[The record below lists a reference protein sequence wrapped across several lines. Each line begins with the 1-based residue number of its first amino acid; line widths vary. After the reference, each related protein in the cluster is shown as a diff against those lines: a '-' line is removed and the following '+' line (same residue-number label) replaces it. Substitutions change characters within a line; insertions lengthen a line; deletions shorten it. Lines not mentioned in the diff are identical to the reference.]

1 MLLTLKAKN
10 LSKALAFAVEIN
22 ILINRRNSI
31 DVRSAINVV
40 QELLFDPDA
49 NQKMFALMLEQ
60 IALLTES
67 YYGCCVLA
75 DISANADVSSCST
88 ITSINLKS
96 AQTFVNEDVLV
107 TWIRNNKS
115 FTRPSFFNTPYP
127 KGCAELI
134 HEGIS
139 TSAFLILPIKIHHEL
154 RAIYILAR
162 KRGYYNSDVLK
173 KLRPVIGAITC
184 TMQSAESVTG
194 NFLGLDSRLS
204 NKRYLSNLISSS
216 PVGILVVDSD
226 DCIVMNNPNITR
238 MLLGA
243 VDADPLSLK
252 GENIKRFFPNYG
264 RFFKWS
270 NQSTKYDN
278 DIETKGPR
286 VWKEQT
292 VLDNNHVKLTVDL
305 TIFRY
310 FHGDDCFV
318 TLQVEDIT
326 EHVLETE
333 RHKQTVQ
340 KLAALTQLLPVGI
353 IQVDTHWN
361 CVFAND
367 KWFEFSGFDG
377 KLNVSQTWIDAIHPE
392 DVESLLEGI
401 KVSLETMSDYYHK
414 VRVVSILGATKWAD
428 FHSRILIDEQNHVE
442 GFIATF
448 SDTTESHIIQ
458 EKLRQVAQFDTLTG
472 LANRMLLQDRL
483 ERAFLNAQ
491 RDHSI
496 VSIFF
501 IDLDE
506 FKNINDTLGHDI
518 GDLLLQQV
526 ATRLSNIMRRSDT
539 IARFGGDEF
548 VVLLG
553 KDDHFTEIL
562 VVAEKIITQLAEPY
576 TIQSHQVYVTIS
588 LGIAQGSHSD
598 SNPETLLKNADLA
611 LYSAKKEGKNTYQI
625 YNQEFEHDTVKR
637 LHLLNQLRSNN
648 DMSRYILL
656 YQPLCNTHDKSIR
669 GFEALIRFLDGD
681 GKLVSPDDFI
691 PILEESGMILEVGKW
706 VIKQSCKQLS
716 LWQNQGIFPD
726 NGYLSFNVSA
736 KQLLKPGFI
745 DDIKECCMHY
755 KIEPRHLVVE
765 LTETVII
772 NKPEKIRVIL
782 NEVRD
787 FGIRLAL
794 DDFGTG
800 YSSLSYLQNYPF
812 DIIKIDKSFIDD
824 LSENSKDSKITKA
837 IVALASSMGLSVAAE
852 GVENEFAYIAIKK
865 MGVDSFQGY
874 FMSKPISTEDAGLK
888 LVQQT
893 LY

>member
-1 MLLTLKAKN
+1 
-10 LSKALAFAVEIN
+10 
-22 ILINRRNSI
+22 
-31 DVRSAINVV
+31 V
-40 QELLFDPDA
+40 QDLLFDPDA
-49 NQKMFALMLEQ
+49 NQKMFTLMLEQ
-60 IALLTES
+60 IAFLTES
-67 YYGCCVLA
+67 HYGCCVLA
-75 DISANADVSSCST
+75 DIAADTSVSNCSST
-88 ITSINLKS
+88 TSIHLK
-96 AQTFVNEDVLV
+96 ADRPFVNNEVLSN
-107 TWIRNNKS
+107 WIRSNKS

-134 HEGIS
+134 QDGIS
-139 TSAFLILPIKIHHEL
+139 TSALMILPIQIHHEL

-162 KRGYYNSDVLK
+162 KRGAYNSDVLQ

-194 NFLGLDSRLS
+194 NFLGLDSRIA

-216 PVGILVVDSD
+216 PVGVLVIDSNGY
-226 DCIVMNNPNITR
+226 IVMSNPTITH

-243 VDADPLSLK
+243 IDSDPLLLK
-252 GENIKRFFPNYG
+252 GEDIKSFFPNYE

-270 NQSTKYDN
+270 SQRTKYAD
-278 DIETKGPR
+278 DIQTNGPR
-286 VWKEQT
+286 LWKQQT
-292 VLDNNHVKLTVDL
+292 ALGKNNEKRTVDL

-310 FHGDDCFV
+310 FHGNECFV
-318 TLQVEDIT
+318 TLQVEDTT
-326 EHVLETE
+326 EYLSETE
-333 RHKQTVQ
+333 RHQQTVQ

-353 IQVDTHWN
+353 IQVDTYWN
-361 CVFAND
+361 CIFANE
-367 KWFEFSGFDG
+367 KWFEFSGFDS
-377 KLNVSQTWIDAIHPE
+377 NIDISHTWIDAIHPE
-392 DVESLLEGI
+392 DVEALLEGI
-401 KVSLETMSDYYHK
+401 KLSLETISDYHHK
-414 VRVVSILGATKWAD
+414 VRIVSTLGTTKWAD
-428 FHSRILIDEQNHVE
+428 FHSRVLLDEQHDVE

-448 SDTTESHIIQ
+448 SDATESHIIQ

-483 ERAFLNAQ
+483 EQAFLNAQ

-506 FKNINDTLGHDI
+506 FKNINDTLGHDV

-526 ATRLSNIMRRSDT
+526 STRLSNILRKSDT

-562 VVAEKIITQLAEPY
+562 VVAEKIIALLAEPF
-576 TIQSHQVYVTIS
+576 TIQSHRVYVTVS
-588 LGIAQGSHSD
+588 LGIAQGNHSD

-637 LHLLNQLRSNN
+637 LNILNQLRSNS

-656 YQPLCNTHDKSIR
+656 YQPLCNTDDKSIR
-669 GFEALIRFLDGD
+669 GFEALIRFLDDD
-681 GKLVSPDDFI
+681 GKLVPPDDFI

-706 VIKQSCKQLS
+706 VIKQTCRQLS
-716 LWQNQGIFPD
+716 LWQKQGVFPD

-745 DDIKECCMHY
+745 DDIKECCTHY
-755 KIEPRHLVVE
+755 KIEPKYLVME

-782 NEVRD
+782 NEVRE

-812 DIIKIDKSFIDD
+812 DILKIDKSFIDD
-824 LSENSKDSKITKA
+824 LSENSKDTKITKA
-837 IVALASSMGLSVAAE
+837 IVALASSMNLSVAAE
-852 GVENEFAYIAIKK
+852 GVENEFAYTAIKEI
-865 MGVDSFQGY
+865 GIDLFQGY
-874 FMSKPISTEDAGLK
+874 FVSKPISAEDAGLK
-888 LVQQT
+888 LEDT
-893 LY
+893 LSDAGSRFDNDIIDDLN